1 MRISIKT
8 KGFCAAILMSAAL
21 AGGVA
26 ATSEHLLVAGTKAKA
41 AQADAA
47 PVTIFGVPTVTL
59 TRPVARD
66 QGQPQFVEATV
77 VPSAG
82 MNLLELK
89 ARWPGRGE
97 VSVIQSPNIS
107 DAKRMLEYGN
117 DEFNDE
123 NFKIGGAILLPYP
136 NRIRGQLSPDGKT
149 ILAKIAGKSVPLPAN
164 SHGSNPG
171 APLHAMHGLLLG
183 AKFIDVNQQNT
194 PAESSVSANYH
205 AGDFGGH
212 WLSKTDVN
220 VQMALQNSAM
230 DIVVTTKNVG
240 IETLPMAIGFHPYF
254 GIPSGHRQQARL
266 HVPANLR
273 AIVNNYDDVFPRG
286 QLTSVQNSPY
296 DFTAPG
302 GEPLRS
308 LYMDDCF
315 TDLKRNTDGSATI
328 ELTDPDANYGLRIVT
343 LSPEIRSVQVY
354 APLEVNFI
362 AIEPQ
367 FNLPDPY
374 NRRQW
379 HQLDTG
385 MASLQPGQSVSW
397 HIRLEL
403 FIPQK

>member
-1 MRISIKT
+1 MRTSMMT
-8 KGFCAAILMSAAL
+8 KWLCTSCLAGIVL

-26 ATSEHLLVAGTKAKA
+26 ATSSRLLIASTKVEA

-47 PVTIFGVPTVTL
+47 PLTIFGVPVVTL
-59 TRPVARD
+59 TRPVVQD
-66 QGQPQFVEATV
+66 KDQPQFVEATI

-123 NFKIGGAILLPYP
+123 NLKIGGAILLPYP

-149 ILAKIAGKSVPLPAN
+149 ILAKIAGKPVPLPAN
-164 SHGSNPG
+164 SHGNNPG

-183 AKFIDVNQQNT
+183 AKFIDVDQQT
-194 PAESSVSANYH
+194 TASESAVSANYH

-212 WLSKTDVN
+212 WLSKTDVS
-220 VQMALQNSAM
+220 VQMALQNNAM

-240 IETLPMAIGFHPYF
+240 TETLPMAIGFHPYF

-266 HVPANLR
+266 RVPANLR

-286 QLTSVQNSPY
+286 QLVSVQNSPY

-315 TDLKRNTDGSATI
+315 TDLKRNADASATI
-328 ELTDPDANYGLRIVT
+328 ELIDPEANYGLRIVT

-354 APLEVNFI
+354 APPEKNFI

-367 FNLPDPY
+367 FNLGDPY

-379 HQLDTG
+379 HRLDTG
-385 MASLQPGQSVSW
+385 MVSLQPGQSVSW